1 MQSMN
6 KRLIFIILY
15 TILLSLFSISVMAEK
30 KEKSK
35 QQESVKSVLKDARAS
50 IKSQRDQSK
59 HVDALNKLMLRE
71 GLTSAEKSEIRIT
84 QAQLR
89 LSENDAENMKAYL
102 KQKYDTAKYFSTL
115 LDACKYAIM
124 CDSTDTLPNAKGKIA
139 PLHRTRSRDILMR
152 SRRNIYAG
160 GLFFLRKNDFEK
172 ALPYLSMYIEETY
185 EPLLKDANLVADTL
199 LKRASFYA
207 TVSAYNIKNYR
218 TALKYIDQA
227 IAGATV
233 KQAPDLQEYKVRCY
247 EAVKDTTLWLKA
259 MYDGCENWPRH
270 DFFFTAL
277 MEYFEN
283 EKQYDYAIEVADTM
297 LNRVQ
302 DIPLYWYAK
311 SMMYMHKSD
320 WARCEEMSDSVL
332 ARDSS
337 HLDALYNKGVSIIN
351 QAMEFAETACY
362 DIKNPKC
369 RRDRLKLQEI
379 YRRAEAPFERLRRE
393 QPDKKNRWAKAL
405 YRIYLHLNKGKE
417 FAEIEKVVK
426 EDTASN

>member
-1 MQSMN
+1 M
-6 KRLIFIILY
+6 KERLIFIVLY
-15 TILLSLFSISVMAEK
+15 TMILSLFSSSAMAEN
-30 KEKSK
+30 KEKGK

-50 IKSQRDQSK
+50 IKSQRDQAK
-59 HVDALNKLMLRE
+59 HVDALNKLLKRD
-71 GLTSAEKSEIRIT
+71 GLTNTEKAEIRFT

-124 CDSTDTLPNAKGKIA
+124 CDSTDTLPNVKGKQA
-139 PLHRTRSRDILMR
+139 PLYRTRSRDILLK

-172 ALPYLSMYIEETY
+172 ALPYLSMYIEETD
-185 EPLLKDANLVADTL
+185 ESLLKDANLDADTL
-199 LKRASFYA
+199 LKKASFYA
-207 TVSAYNIKNYR
+207 TVSAYNIKKHK
-218 TALKYIDQA
+218 TALKFIDQA

-233 KQAPDLQEYKVRCY
+233 KQAPNLQEYKVRCY
-247 EAVKDTTLWLKA
+247 EAIKDTTLWLKA

-270 DFFFTAL
+270 NFFFTAL

-283 EKQYDYAIEVADTM
+283 EKQYDYAIELADTM

-311 SMMYMHKSD
+311 SMMYMHKSN

-369 RRDRLKLQEI
+369 RRDRLHLQDI

-393 QPDKKNRWAKAL
+393 QPDKKSRWARAL
-405 YRIYLHLNKGKE
+405 YRIYLNLNKGKE
-417 FAEIEKVVK
+417 FAEMEKIVK
-426 EDTASN
+426 ESPASN